1 VGTESVDLR
10 WDSKHGLR
18 RECKTSGREPAA
30 ARHAPSEAQP
40 SPPPHGSGAADE
52 RRTDCADWIPGGSGR
67 VRAGGVRSSPTPTSF
82 SDSLERLGRHQTS
95 REELHLI
102 CRPPRFLWYGRTSG
116 HAAGDERWALT
127 RGKMRT
133 PTRTLFRPRRAGQ
146 RLSCLYGGSGPPRN
160 PPGNG
165 APARA
170 MRCAGRRRRAAAL
183 ETAAECRDAPRGCI
197 LPLALRCAARNCPI
211 NSRLRR
217 RGGLRTRR
225 QCLVLCGCRSR
236 GARAPPV
243 LACAASGTTATPAKA
258 RGSPVCRR
266 HFSSADPTFGRDR
279 LHVEQVVFCRDRC
292 IAVHVTFREWP
303 TAEGVEGRDAR
314 PRKGNAS
321 RARCLV
327 IAAVFRWTCFPRSD
341 RLVLR
346 RISSQF
352 AGTGKWEILR
362 EN

>member
-1 VGTESVDLR
+1 VARCGHRRGHSA
-10 WDSKHGLR
+10 GLGGPASGSLASTAGRGRQETR
-18 RECKTSGREPAA
+18 RETALLALCW
-30 ARHAPSEAQP
+30 
-40 SPPPHGSGAADE
+40 SPPTRCGTGN
-52 RRTDCADWIPGGSGR
+52 RGGTPR
-67 VRAGGVRSSPTPTSF
+67 RSS
-82 SDSLERLGRHQTS
+82 GM
-95 REELHLI
+95 HLVLCPFAI
-102 CRPPRFLWYGRTSG
+102 C
-116 HAAGDERWALT
+116 
-127 RGKMRT
+127 
-133 PTRTLFRPRRAGQ
+133 
-146 RLSCLYGGSGPPRN
+146 
-160 PPGNG
+160 
-165 APARA
+165 
-170 MRCAGRRRRAAAL
+170 
-183 ETAAECRDAPRGCI
+183 
-197 LPLALRCAARNCPI
+197 LPLGLRCAARNCPI

-225 QCLVLCGCRSR
+225 QCLVRCGSR

-279 LHVEQVVFCRDRC
+279 LHVEQVVFCRDRF

-303 TAEGVEGRDAR
+303 TAEGVERRDAR

-327 IAAVFRWTCFPRSD
+327 IAAIFRWTCCPRSD

-346 RISSQF
+346 RISSQL
-352 AGTGKWEILR
+352 AGPGKWEILR